1 MTRLYLITHAHTA
14 ADPATDARLWRLS
27 PTGVD
32 QAARLAAAPWWDDVD
47 AIVLSS
53 EAKTRLTVA
62 PLLAQRDLPVVIDAR
77 FDELKRGGWCDDYA
91 GQVQRMFA
99 VPDTAVD
106 GWECAASALARVRAG
121 MADLHAHH
129 PHGTL
134 ALVSHGLVLS
144 IYRAHVLGLPRVRF
158 TDWQQLS
165 FAAVAVVAGA
175 PPVLVQDFV
184 PVVGHQPRG

>member
-14 ADPATDARLWRLS
+14 ADPAADARLWRLS

-91 GQVQRMFA
+91 GQV
-99 VPDTAVD
+99 
-106 GWECAASALARVRAG
+106 
-121 MADLHAHH
+121 
-129 PHGTL
+129 
-134 ALVSHGLVLS
+134 
-144 IYRAHVLGLPRVRF
+144 
-158 TDWQQLS
+158 
-165 FAAVAVVAGA
+165 
-175 PPVLVQDFV
+175 
-184 PVVGHQPRG
+184 